1 MMSRALSARH
11 LLVLLLMGLV
21 ALVPATAGAATF
33 PDTIR
38 LPDGWQP
45 EGIAAGR
52 GTSLYVGSIPTG
64 AIWKGDARTGQGD
77 VLVPGRPGER
87 NAIGIKVDRRNRLF
101 VAGGPTGKAFVYDA
115 ATGADLASYQLAPAD
130 TAVTFINDVV
140 VTHRAAFFTDSR
152 NQQLYVLPLGRHG
165 ALPDQDEVRVLP
177 LTGELDYT
185 EITTDVDLNGIVA
198 ARGGQTLLSVQSNS
212 GKLFKINPR
221 SGEAREVDLGE
232 TLLTNGDG
240 LLLAGRLLFVVQNQL
255 NQIAVVKLSGSLDE
269 GRLVTTIRDDDFDVP
284 TTIAFQAGRLWA
296 VNARFGTTD
305 PQPARYDIVRV
316 G

>member
-1 MMSRALSARH
+1 MNSRVTHLRR
-11 LLVLLLMGLV
+11 LLVLLVLGAV
-21 ALVPATAGAATF
+21 AAVPATATARSF

-45 EGIAAGR
+45 EGIASGR

-64 AIWKGDARTGQGD
+64 ASWKGDARTGEGD

-115 ATGADLASYQLAPAD
+115 RTGEDLASYQLAAPGA
-130 TAVTFINDVV
+130 ATFVNDVV
-140 VTHRAAFFTDSR
+140 VTSKAVWFTDSAADAA
-152 NQQLYVLPLGRHG
+152 QLYALPLGRHG
-165 ALPDQDEVRVLP
+165 GLPDQDEVRTLP
-177 LTGELDYT
+177 LTGDF
-185 EITTDVDLNGIVA
+185 VPGASPNLNGIVA
-198 ARGGQTLLSVQSNS
+198 AKDGRVLLAVQTST
-212 GKLFKINPR
+212 GTLFRINPR
-221 SGEAREVDLGE
+221 TGRTRAVDLGGDN
-232 TLLTNGDG
+232 LLANGDG
-240 LLLAGRLLFVVQNQL
+240 MLLAGRVLFVVQNRL
-255 NQIAVVKLSGSLDE
+255 NQIAVVKLSRSLDR
-269 GRLVTTIRDDDFDVP
+269 GRVVTTITDPDFDVP

-305 PQPARYDIVRV
+305 PQPARYDIVKV

>member
-1 MMSRALSARH
+1 MMSRALSARR

-232 TLLTNGDG
+232 TLLLNGDG
-240 LLLAGRLLFVVQNQL
+240 LLLAGRLLFVVQNRL

-269 GRLVTTIRDDDFDVP
+269 GRLVATIRDNDFDVP